1 MGSNPCYLLKSFLL
15 YSCKKPSRISKG
27 VFPLGHHWRSTV
39 KIWLKKKTKKKILTC
54 NFSRTSLEQPISSFD
69 EWEDWEWL
77 AGGGIRKFEDAKV
90 TRGGPAAWPGP
101 ATWPEAEADAAAI
114 WRAKPELLLAW
125 LEKLLAPLL
134 LALYSAACCLCNERS
149 SGWSW
154 LFLAKYCRIQFWISC
169 SWSSR
174 SFWLRCLNSSSKF
187 L

>member
-1 MGSNPCYLLKSFLL
+1 MNVMISQKKLQCWNLPMKNDRKAEVNKKSVNWQCDIKRGCNLEISYLLTVLL
-15 YSCKKPSRISKG
+15 SIPFNKLPC
-27 VFPLGHHWRSTV
+27 
-39 KIWLKKKTKKKILTC
+39 
-54 NFSRTSLEQPISSFD
+54 
-69 EWEDWEWL
+69 
-77 AGGGIRKFEDAKV
+77 
-90 TRGGPAAWPGP
+90 
-101 ATWPEAEADAAAI
+101 AAAI

>member
-1 MGSNPCYLLKSFLL
+1 MCHVFQKGSFLWDIIEIPRL
-15 YSCKKPSRISKG
+15 RFDGKKP
-27 VFPLGHHWRSTV
+27 
-39 KIWLKKKTKKKILTC
+39 KKNILTC
-54 NFSRTSLEQPISSFD
+54 NLSRTSLEQPISSFD

-101 ATWPEAEADAAAI
+101 ATWPEAEAEAAAI